1 MELDYS
7 LKPQNEAKV
16 AKAIG
21 KDLNISFKKTV
32 AVCDSVRE
40 KNLSEAI
47 VLLEK
52 VASLEEAIPFRKYN
66 KGVSHRTGVGVGKY
80 PKKAAE
86 EVLKVLRNA
95 QVNAEYKGLDSERLK
110 IISIE
115 VNKGQSRKRRKPKGR
130 WKAWKT
136 QYVCVQAVVKE
147 V

>member
-21 KDLNISFKKTV
+21 KDINISFKKTI

-40 KNLSEAI
+40 KNLVEAI
-47 VLLEK
+47 ALLER
-52 VASLEEAIPFRKYN
+52 VIALEQAIPFRKYN
-66 KGVSHRTGVGVGKY
+66 KGVSHRTGVGIAKY
-80 PKKAAE
+80 PKKAAI
-86 EVLKVLRNA
+86 EVLKILKNVQANA
-95 QVNAEYKGLDSERLK
+95 DYKGLEGERLK
-110 IISIE
+110 IISIM

-136 QYVCVQAVVKE
+136 QYVCVQAVAKE
-147 V
+147 I

>member
-21 KDLNISFKKTV
+21 KDVNISFKKAV

-40 KNLSEAI
+40 KNLSAAI
-47 VLLEK
+47 EILEK
-52 VASLEEAIPFRKYN
+52 VIALERPIVFKKYN
-66 KGVSHRTGVGVGKY
+66 KGVSHRTGVGIAKY
-80 PKKAAE
+80 PKKAASE
-86 EVLKVLRNA
+86 ILKVLKNA
-95 QVNAEYKGLDSERLK
+95 QSNADYKGLDNERLR
-110 IISIE
+110 IISIQ

-136 QYVCVQAVVKE
+136 QYVCIQAVIKE
-147 V
+147 I